1 MIWYVVVKCLVACKR
16 AFAVGVLMRQKKVVG
31 EIGVK
36 RRV

>member
-1 MIWYVVVKCLVACKR
+1 MDDMVRSREMVACKR